1 MRIALMLLVSLL
13 GIHDLAL
20 GQAQKKG
27 RDLRVE
33 KDPFPEGEMKLLTRD
48 VKIPRSYALII
59 GVGNYP
65 NLSKELQLAY
75 AERDADSLYSIL
87 ISLEGGNFRAEN
99 VRKLTGARAS
109 KANIQK
115 ELEGWLPSVAKE
127 DDRVFIYFA
136 GHGFVHQGKGYLA
149 PSDFSLDKIVES
161 GYPMESLAKL
171 VGTTI
176 KAKYKVLFTDSCHS
190 GFVTTETKASSLNA
204 MLQKLDTSLF
214 SLTAARD
221 EERSFESPDFG
232 GGHGVFTYYAVK
244 GMEGE
249 ADEDRDGIVTA
260 AEMTEYVRR
269 NVREATSGKQTPRSD
284 RGAFDPEM
292 LISYVPTYASAAAPP
307 APKFGTLV
315 FETNRDEVEVM
326 VDGKSAGV
334 ASKTT
339 PLRIPGLRPGAH
351 TVQGIKMGYE
361 PDGPREEMVYPGQE
375 STVKIQ
381 ILIPRKRPKAAVDEF
396 DKGLEDY
403 NKGFEKN
410 YRASV
415 ARFEKA
421 LGLDPTYSQAAL
433 YLGRAH
439 NALFEQDKA
448 KHYFEKA
455 IQIDPDYSEARSSYG
470 GMLLDIGNVDES
482 IRQFDTVLR
491 RNPKDLQTLY
501 LRAQAF
507 RIKERYDDAIE
518 SASAAIKISPAI
530 AEPHFWLAE
539 AMRMKGNY
547 KDSRREYVDYLKYS
561 NFDSGMAGN
570 LNYYV
575 VGFLIGQGKRRRAA
589 QKDIWQD
596 LRSLAYFGLCD
607 CAYREKK
614 VEDALL
620 FCQKSLQY
628 DPEYPYSHYLTG
640 LVLATQAQGSGS
652 LETLASARK
661 HFTKMLALNPD
672 MDEAKS
678 VKTMLASFDRALV
691 GN

>member
-1 MRIALMLLVSLL
+1 MRLFTL
-13 GIHDLAL
+13 LAL
-20 GQAQKKG
+20 AALAMNAQPQKKG

-33 KDPFPEGEMKLLTRD
+33 KDAFPEGEMQLLTRKVD
-48 VKIPRSYALII
+48 IPRSYAVLI

-65 NLSKELQLAY
+65 NLTKELQLAY
-75 AERDADSLYSIL
+75 AERDAESLYSVL
-87 ISLEGGNFRAEN
+87 ISLEGGNFRSEN
-99 VRKLTGARAS
+99 VKRLLGPKATL
-109 KANIQK
+109 ANIK
-115 ELEGWLPSVAKE
+115 TELEEWLPRVAKE
-127 DDRVFIYFA
+127 NDRVFIYFA

-149 PSDFSLDKIVES
+149 PSDFSLQNIAAS

-171 VGTTI
+171 VSTSL

-190 GFVTTETKASSLNA
+190 GFVTTETKASNLNKI
-204 MLQKLDTSLF
+204 LQSLDTSLF

-221 EERSFESPDFG
+221 DERSFESPDFG

-269 NVREATSGKQTPRSD
+269 NVREATQGKQTPRSD

-292 LISYVPTYASAAAPP
+292 LISYVPAHATAAAPP
-307 APKFGTLV
+307 APKYGGLV
-315 FETNRDEVEVM
+315 FETNRDEVEVF

-334 ASKTT
+334 ASKAQ

-351 TVQGIKMGYE
+351 TVQGVKMGYE

-375 STVKIQ
+375 STVKLQ
-381 ILIPRKRPKAAVDEF
+381 ILIPRKRPKAAVDHF
-396 DKGLEDY
+396 NQGLEDY

-410 YRASV
+410 YRAAV
-415 ARFEKA
+415 GHWEKA
-421 LGLDPTYSQAAL
+421 LAADPTYSQAAL

-455 IQIDPDYSEARSSYG
+455 IQIDPDYAEARSSFG
-470 GMLLDIGNVDES
+470 GMLLDIGSVDES

-491 RNPKDLQTLY
+491 RQPKDLQTLY
-501 LRAQAF
+501 LRAQAL
-507 RIKERYDDAIE
+507 RIKERYDEAID
-518 SASAAIKISPAI
+518 SARAAIQISPTV

-539 AMRMKGNY
+539 SLRMKGDY
-547 KDSRREYVDYLKYS
+547 GDARREYVAYLKHS
-561 NFDSGMAGN
+561 NFDSGLAGN
-570 LNYYV
+570 MHYYV
-575 VGFLIGQGKRRRAA
+575 VGYLVGLGKRRRAA

-614 VEDALL
+614 NEDALL

-628 DPEYPYSHYLTG
+628 DPEYPYGHYLTG
-640 LVLATQAQGSGS
+640 LVLATQAQSSGS
-652 LETLASARK
+652 LETLAASKR
-661 HFTKMLALNPD
+661 HFQKMLVLNPD

-678 VKTMLASFDRALV
+678 VRTMLGSFEQALASR
-691 GN
+691 